1 MSVILHPL
9 EIPLLSYDQSH
20 DDTYN
25 KMFSTLS
32 LLQENINQVFGRIK
46 ERMSVEKGLFK
57 HNLELVYDVIE
68 RLDEVNNRV
77 SVCKSQVEAIRGT
90 RKRIFENDNFLAHCT
105 KIGLTRAVTIY
116 STPKYPVEAN
126 KVGPFHSLYY
136 NQFESEI
143 SEIQPEKEEHKVL
156 FF

>member
-77 SVCKSQVEAIRGT
+77 SVCKSQVEAIRGK
-90 RKRIFENDNFLAHCT
+90 RKRIF
-105 KIGLTRAVTIY
+105 
-116 STPKYPVEAN
+116 
-126 KVGPFHSLYY
+126 
-136 NQFESEI
+136 
-143 SEIQPEKEEHKVL
+143 
-156 FF
+156 